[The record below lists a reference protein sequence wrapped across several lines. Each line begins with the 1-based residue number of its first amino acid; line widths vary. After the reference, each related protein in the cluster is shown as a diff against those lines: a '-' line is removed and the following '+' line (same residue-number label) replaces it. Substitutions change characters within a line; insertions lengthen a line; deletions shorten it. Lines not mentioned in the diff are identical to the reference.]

1 MKKFLILLCMS
12 HAFALSLGDV
22 VNDAA
27 VQAQTTTTTTMK
39 LTKQTS
45 NHSEYRIAKSTGN
58 ITALVNNNHQIYAFT
73 WDDKNP
79 NLSSMLGSYKA
90 EFDQA
95 YNNRP
100 NKFNHRALVI
110 DTPNLSVRQF
120 GLPGSNM
127 QGSIYAKN
135 LEPNSHTTTE

>member
-27 VQAQTTTTTTMK
+27 IQAQTTTTTTMK
-39 LTKQTS
+39 LTTQTS

-58 ITALVNNNHQIYAFT
+58 ITALVNNNRQIYAFK
-73 WDDKNP
+73 WDDNATD
-79 NLSSMLGSYKA
+79 LSSMLGSYKA

-95 YNNRP
+95 YSNRTD
-100 NKFNHRALVI
+100 KFNHRALVI
-110 DTPNLSVRQF
+110 DTPHLSVRQF

-127 QGSIYAKN
+127 IGSMYAKN
-135 LEPNSHTTTE
+135 LEPTK